1 MKTFQE
7 FNEACKDK
15 KYSKKKKGTV
25 EIMPTIKDGE
35 KGIRSMVS
43 KPDNS

>member
-7 FNEACKDK
+7 FSEACKDK

-25 EIMPTIKDGE
+25 EIMPTIRDGQ
-35 KGIRSMVS
+35 KGMVS

>member
-1 MKTFQE
+1 MKTIQE
-7 FNEACKDK
+7 FNEACKDKK

-25 EIMPTIKDGE
+25 EIMPTIRDGE
-35 KGIRSMVS
+35 KGMVS

>member
-15 KYSKKKKGTV
+15 KYSKKKKGNV
-25 EIMPTIKDGE
+25 EIMPTIRDGE
-35 KGIRSMVS
+35 KGMVS